1 MNYPHIRMRRLRSTS
16 SIRDLVASNYLH
28 PSDLVQPFFIVEGE
42 NISDPIETLPG
53 INRISIDILI
63 NQVKKAIELGIKS
76 IMLFPSVPEG
86 KKDEEGSESYNLENL
101 VCKAIREIKSQKL
114 EVTIICDVAL
124 DPYTSHG
131 HDGIVRNGEVDN
143 DETIEVLVAQSL
155 ALAGAG
161 ADVIAP
167 SDMMDGRI
175 GEIRDAL
182 EEHGYHNV
190 AILSYAIKY
199 ASNLYGPFRDAVK
212 SKRNG
217 GLEVDKST
225 YQADYR
231 TDASHAIREIE
242 LDVAEGAD
250 MVIIKPASYY
260 LDIISQASISF
271 NVPVFAYQVSGEYA
285 MIKFAA
291 EKKVLQSEI
300 NTMIESLTAFKRAGA
315 SAIISYA
322 AMEVAS
328 ILGNKQ

>member
-1 MNYPHIRMRRLRSTS
+1 MRRLRRNS
-16 SIRDLVASNYLH
+16 SIRDLVADHYLH
-28 PSDLVQPFFIVEGE
+28 PSNLVQPFFIIEGKNLSE
-42 NISDPIETLPG
+42 PIETLPG

-63 NQVKKAIELGIKS
+63 DEVKKAINLGIRA
-76 IMLFPSVPEG
+76 IMLFPAISED
-86 KKDEEGSESYNLENL
+86 KKDEEGTESYNVDNL
-101 VCKAIREIKSQKL
+101 LCRSIREIKSQNL
-114 EVTIICDVAL
+114 DITIICDVAL

-131 HDGIVRNGEVDN
+131 HDGIVRNDEVDN

-155 ALAGAG
+155 ALASAG
-161 ADVIAP
+161 ADIIAP

-182 EEHGYHNV
+182 EESGYHNV

-212 SKRNG
+212 SKQNK

-231 TDASHAIREIE
+231 TSSAHAIREVE
-242 LDVAEGAD
+242 LDIAEGAD
-250 MVIIKPASYY
+250 MVVVKPASYY
-260 LDIISQASISF
+260 LDIISNVSMSF

-291 EKKVLQSEI
+291 EKKALQSEI
-300 NTMIESLTAFKRAGA
+300 NTMFEALTAFKRAGA

-328 ILGNKQ
+328 ILNNKQ

>member
-1 MNYPHIRMRRLRSTS
+1 MRRLRQNS
-16 SIRDLVASNYLH
+16 SMRDLVADNYLH
-28 PSDLVQPFFIVEGE
+28 PSNLIQPFFIIEGE
-42 NISDPIETLPG
+42 NKREPIETLPG
-53 INRISIDILI
+53 ICRLSIDLLI
-63 NQVKKAIELGIKS
+63 QEIKKAIKLGIRG
-76 IMLFPSVPEG
+76 IMLFPSVPND
-86 KKDEEGSESYNLENL
+86 KKDEQGTESYNVENL
-101 VCKAIREIKSQKL
+101 VCRAIREIKSQNL
-114 EVTIICDVAL
+114 DVTVICDVAL
-124 DPYTSHG
+124 DPYTDHG
-131 HDGIVRNGEVDN
+131 HDGIVNNGDVNN

-161 ADVIAP
+161 ADIIAP

-182 EEHGYHNV
+182 EEHGHHNV

-212 SKRNG
+212 SKQNQ

-231 TDASHAIREIE
+231 TSTNHALREVE
-242 LDVAEGAD
+242 LDIAEGAD

-260 LDIISQASISF
+260 LDIISNVSMSF

-300 NTMIESLTAFKRAGA
+300 NTMLESLTAFKRAGA

-328 ILGNKQ
+328 ILNKQ